1 MRFMVMVKSNE
12 KSEAGVMPDEK
23 MLAEMGK
30 FNEELIKSGI
40 MLGGEGLASSSKGAR
55 VRLAAKKYSVID
67 GPFSEAKELVGGYW
81 MLQAKSKAEVVESI
95 ERVPFREGEVEI
107 RPLYELSDFPVD
119 PAETK
124 GGWRDKE
131 AEARDPDTQAMKAP
145 PRKPGTRRFMVLLKS
160 DKVSESGAL
169 PSQQTIAAMGALMDE
184 YAKSGAILGGE
195 GLKPSREGARVKY
208 DGQKR
213 TVIDGP
219 FTESKELIAGYTM
232 IQTKTIEEAIE
243 FARGW
248 LDVHA
253 QTGVGDGEIEI
264 RQVHELEDFAVS
276 PDEKKDG
283 WRDKER
289 EFRDKQG
296 S

>member
-12 KSEAGVMPDEK
+12 RSEAGMMPDEK
-23 MLAEMGK
+23 MLSEMGK
-30 FNEELIKSGI
+30 YNEELLKAGM
-40 MLGGEGLASSSKGAR
+40 MLGGDGLAPSSQGAR
-55 VRLAAKKYSVID
+55 VRNVAKKFSVID

-81 MLQAKSKAEVVESI
+81 ILQAKSTAEVVEWI
-95 ERVPFREGEVEI
+95 KRVPFHEGEVEI
-107 RPLYELSDFPVD
+107 RPIYELSDFPVG
-119 PAETK
+119 PEETK

-131 AEARDPDTQAMKAP
+131 AEARDPGTQAMKAP

-160 DKVSESGAL
+160 DKVTESGTL
-169 PSQQTIAAMGALMDE
+169 PSQKTIAAMGALMDG

-195 GLKPSREGARVKY
+195 GLKPSRAGVRVKY
-208 DGQKR
+208 EGTKR

-232 IQTKTIEEAIE
+232 LQAKTIQEAIE

-253 QTGVGDGEIEI
+253 QTGIGDGEIEI
-264 RQVHELEDFAVS
+264 RRVFELEDFAVS
-276 PDEKKDG
+276 PDEKQGG
-283 WRDKER
+283 WRDQEK
-289 EFRDKQG
+289 EFRDKH
-296 S
+296 SS